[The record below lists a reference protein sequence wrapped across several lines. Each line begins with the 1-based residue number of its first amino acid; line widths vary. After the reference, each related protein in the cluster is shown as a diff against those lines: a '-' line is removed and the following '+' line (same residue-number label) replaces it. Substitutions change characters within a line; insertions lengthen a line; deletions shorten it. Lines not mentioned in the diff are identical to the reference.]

1 VLIRLPVCAEIGT
14 IKDELM
20 SDFNKKMCGLSQKHT
35 VPYWSFMDKLSGYT
49 YTDGN
54 HLYKESGRKIS
65 TEIAATIRENRP
77 TMCGD

>member
-1 VLIRLPVCAEIGT
+1 VLIRLPVCAEIGM

-20 SDFNKKMCGLSQKHT
+20 SDFDKKMCGLSQKNA
-35 VPYWSFMDKLSGYT
+35 VPYWSFMDKLSDYV

-65 TEIAATIRENRP
+65 TEIAAMIRENRP